1 VFHQKKIIINDFH
14 GQGQKTVKREKKKVL
29 SGEKEGISYV
39 MN

>member
-14 GQGQKTVKREKKKVL
+14 GQGQKTVKREKKVL